1 MFKSRWWIV
10 VASFLALI
18 VGTGAVQVF
27 VTGVFLKPISESLH
41 LGRGVISSAMGL
53 SSTLSAVTLI
63 FLGRLMD
70 RIGVR
75 AVLLPGLL
83 LFALATGCLSLLTP
97 SIVIVFLLFA
107 IQGLTAAGQT
117 PTAYS
122 KMITAVFDDRRGL
135 ALGIAAA
142 GVGAGVVL
150 LPQLARFLL
159 HIYGWRGGYIG
170 IAIAI
175 LVLGFIPVA
184 LWIKESDQVKAA
196 RKQKISAAKLQNL
209 PGVEYSTALRGFRFW
224 GLCVAFFCAQMAIN
238 GTMIHTVPMLTD
250 RGVKI
255 GAAVA
260 AMSAGGGALIVGRI
274 IAGYVLDRIHAAY
287 VVIFFLLC
295 PMIGIAILGF
305 RVGGHGP
312 LIGAML
318 LGMGIGAEIDLIA
331 YVLSRYF
338 GLRAF
343 GALHGLAFCF
353 AQGAAAMGGIVMGW
367 CYQLQ
372 HTYRTGLILN
382 EILLVIAIV
391 IMAGQGAYKF
401 PAIKAQQKT
410 KEMAAAH

>member
-53 SSTLSAVTLI
+53 SSTLSAVALI

-75 AVLLPGLL
+75 AVLLPGLF
-83 LFALATGCLSLLTP
+83 LFALTTGALSLLTP
-97 SIVIVFLLFA
+97 SMILLFLLFA
-107 IQGLTAAGQT
+107 LQGLTASGQT

-150 LPQLARFLL
+150 LPQLARVLL
-159 HIYGWRGGYIG
+159 RLYGWREGYIG
-170 IAIAI
+170 IASAI
-175 LVLGFIPVA
+175 LILGFIPVA
-184 LWIKESDQVKAA
+184 IWINEPDEVRTA
-196 RKQKISAAKLQNL
+196 RKQKVSAAKLQNL
-209 PGVEYSTALRGFRFW
+209 PGVEYSAALRGFRFW
-224 GLCVAFFCAQMAIN
+224 GLCLAFFCAQTAIN

-250 RGVKI
+250 RGIKI

-260 AMSAGGGALIVGRI
+260 VMSAGGIALIVARI
-274 IAGYVLDRIHAAY
+274 IAGYVLDRIHATY
-287 VVIFFLLC
+287 VAVFFLLC

-305 RVGGHGP
+305 GVGGKGP
-312 LIGAML
+312 LVGGVL

-331 YVLSRYF
+331 YILSRYF

-343 GALHGLAFCF
+343 GALHGMAFCF
-353 AQGAAAMGGIVMGW
+353 AQMASAAGGALMGW
-367 CYQLQ
+367 CYQLG
-372 HTYRTGLILN
+372 HSYRTGLILN
-382 EILLVIAIV
+382 ELLLVIAI
-391 IMAGQGAYKF
+391 IILAGQGKYIY
-401 PAIKAQQKT
+401 PAIKAGRKA
-410 KEMAAAH
+410 KEMVAAH